1 MGSLLQLGIRR
12 KPRRSNHLPGRQ
24 RVTLPHFLRL
34 LHLQQHRPP
43 GDSLLP
49 VDGAA
54 D

>member
-12 KPRRSNHLPGRQ
+12 KPRRSNHLPGHQ
-24 RVTLPHFLRL
+24 RVTLPHLRQL
-34 LHLQQHRPP
+34 LHLQQPRLH

-49 VDGAA
+49 VDGAP